1 MMFCV
6 RNLILVW
13 SVCMSFS
20 ICRRI
25 LARETSHNSSVVGDP
40 WPPDNHPVDIRVP
53 PRLLLCGHCP
63 SSTPVAIMA
72 AADMSWHFAH
82 HLLCPN
88 TPISWLLI
96 CCHRLCRLLSP
107 THPPSCRTSSLW
119 SLPIYLV
126 WLLYLLIV
134 PLSVVM
140 VVLLFVSPP
149 PIGSNG
155 SVLVIIVAIVMPL
168 YFLPDAQLPHV
179 SITNWQAFG
188 LIRIRSTLLWHVG
201 M

>member
-40 WPPDNHPVDIRVP
+40 WPPDNHPVDIR
-53 PRLLLCGHCP
+53 LCC
-63 SSTPVAIMA
+63 
-72 AADMSWHFAH
+72 
-82 HLLCPN
+82 
-88 TPISWLLI
+88 
-96 CCHRLCRLLSP
+96 LLSP
-107 THPPSCRTSSLW
+107 THPPSCRTSSLC

-188 LIRIRSTLLWHVG
+188 LIWMRSTLLWHFG